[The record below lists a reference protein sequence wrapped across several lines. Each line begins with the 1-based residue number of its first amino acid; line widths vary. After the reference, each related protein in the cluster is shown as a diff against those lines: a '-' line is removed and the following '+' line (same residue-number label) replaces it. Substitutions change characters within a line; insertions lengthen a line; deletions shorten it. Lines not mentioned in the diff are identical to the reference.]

1 MKKSKWILNLTLS
14 IVTMMIATEV
24 LAKGGGTPGA
34 PAGKGGG
41 WHFVTVTPKWNAR
54 VASRHHFAA
63 MSPQQAPRASLNMN
77 RQELRKQKR
86 QNKKQCI
93 SSCIESFGK
102 YYDVASFLSPWG
114 LVGGTTFI
122 ISDVLGDYSED
133 SLRRRG
139 NRNQWSGNYRRGTW
153 LVTAANGLRFF
164 NGLALVGGGV
174 GFITQQGMQIYCRKS
189 KCKKA

>member
-1 MKKSKWILNLTLS
+1 MKKSKWILKLTLS
-14 IVTMMIATEV
+14 IITMMLAAEV
-24 LAKGGGTPGA
+24 LAKGGGHPGS
-34 PAGKGGG
+34 PAGTGRD

-54 VASRHHFAA
+54 VANRHHFAA
-63 MSPQQAPRASLNMN
+63 MSPQAPRASLNMN

-93 SSCIESFGK
+93 SSCIESFGT

-164 NGLALVGGGV
+164 NGLALIGGGV
-174 GFITQQGMQIYCRKS
+174 GLITQQGMQIYCRKS